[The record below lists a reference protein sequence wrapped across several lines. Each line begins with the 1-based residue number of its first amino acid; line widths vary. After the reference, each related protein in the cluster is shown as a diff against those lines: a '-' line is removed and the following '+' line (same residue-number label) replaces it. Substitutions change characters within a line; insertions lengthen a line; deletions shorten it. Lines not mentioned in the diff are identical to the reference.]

1 MPDARAPEIQGKRSL
16 ESKRCDDGGYEQ
28 IRIDEEWQKRKSR
41 MHCTSRT
48 DVVVMPRSVVVMMFG
63 WCKRTTAGRQMRTLV
78 AALQRRSLA
87 AVGQADGQGK
97 EGHWLFLLPESE
109 NFF

>member
-1 MPDARAPEIQGKRSL
+1 MAKKEIPDALHVTDRRS
-16 ESKRCDDGGYEQ
+16 GYAQE
-28 IRIDEEWQKRKSR
+28 
-41 MHCTSRT
+41 
-48 DVVVMPRSVVVMMFG
+48 VVVMMFG

-97 EGHWLFLLPESE
+97 GRHWLFLLPESE